1 MINDMV
7 NEELQKMTD
16 RIKALEQ
23 KKRILEYKVSN
34 QARKERTRRLI
45 QKGALLEKY
54 LEDNENMSLQ
64 DTETLLKVLA
74 HFKNQNKEYVKRQI
88 QNVEENNEDTP

>member
-1 MINDMV
+1 MANDD
-7 NEELQKMTD
+7 LQKMTD

-23 KKRILEYKVSN
+23 KKRILEHKVST
-34 QARKERTRRLI
+34 QTRKERTRRLI

-54 LEDNENMSLQ
+54 LEDHENTPLQ
-64 DTETLLKVLA
+64 DTEALLKILA

-88 QNVEENNEDTP
+88 QTVEEKEEVNTIK